1 MHSLNCFLYGNLS
14 FLLDFVRGKYDFC
27 LILLAQKIGQK
38 FNLDLLTMQP
48 SIYQQK
54 VIDWLGDN
62 RDLTDSVVNS
72 VAGSGKSTLL
82 KLAADAISG
91 SSIDIKDCLVLVFN
105 RKNKDALIAKLD
117 PRWSRSISTVHS
129 AGYRV
134 LKRYLGV
141 RKLDVIEHKYRN
153 LARYI
158 DWFDG
163 SNPEQGKLI
172 SRTSFLRLADF
183 VRQTLSGTTPE
194 ALRWLIDR
202 YALDIQSKDLI
213 AIGERL
219 QMLFEM
225 GSQQAAE
232 SAIVDHTDML
242 WLPIVWQID
251 RSPGFK
257 YALRVMVDEAQDMS
271 RLQLEFVLSL
281 AHKEA
286 KMLFVGDPAQSINGF
301 CGADTNSFNNIKQRL
316 NANEFTLPICYRC
329 PVSHIELINQLCP
342 DIPIK
347 PKNNAPQGI
356 IKVISESDLW
366 HQDSDTQVRAR
377 DLVIA
382 RCSSSLVDLNLKL
395 ITRGIACNLV
405 GSSLKRDLLELL
417 EDISSQSD
425 FIYHSFLKFCQAYLE
440 LKRSIYQE
448 NDNGSVL
455 LMQLQDRVKAIKAIY
470 QHFHQCQS
478 VENLTEKIEQLFSSE
493 DSESVLLSTIHRAKG
508 MEAERVYLAEPLTLP
523 LIWDNQKPWQQK
535 QEQNLLYVA
544 LSRSTKDLFLIGDAF
559 WFDGNPKQARYG
571 SSTSKFAEEAN
582 NTDKDLIVSTAST
595 EELIERQKLIQLEL
609 GKRAASRL
617 GDLINLDLFHDI

>member
-1 MHSLNCFLYGNLS
+1 
-14 FLLDFVRGKYDFC
+14 
-27 LILLAQKIGQK
+27 
-38 FNLDLLTMQP
+38 MQP

-54 VIDWLGDN
+54 VIDWFSDD
-62 RDLTDSVVNS
+62 RDLTDTVVNS

-82 KLAADAISG
+82 KLTADAVSG
-91 SSIDIKDCLVLVFN
+91 NSIDIRDCLVLVFN

-134 LKRYLGV
+134 LKRYLSV
-141 RKLDVIEHKYRN
+141 RKLNVVEHKYRN
-153 LARYI
+153 LAQNL

-172 SRTSFLRLADF
+172 SRTSFLTLADF
-183 VRQTLSGTTPE
+183 VRQTLSGTTPQ
-194 ALRWLIDR
+194 AVRWLIDR
-202 YALDIQSKDLI
+202 YALDIQSKHLI

-219 QMLFEM
+219 QTLFEM
-225 GSQQAAE
+225 GSQQAASE
-232 SAIVDHTDML
+232 AIVDHTDLL
-242 WLPIVWQID
+242 WLPIVWQVNQ
-251 RSPGFK
+251 SPGFK

-281 AHKEA
+281 AHEKA

-316 NANEFTLPICYRC
+316 NANEFTLPVCYRC
-329 PVSHIELINQLCP
+329 PVSHIQLINQLCP

-347 PKNNAPQGI
+347 PSNNAPQGT

-366 HQDSDTQVRAR
+366 HQDSDTQVRAG

-382 RCSSSLVDLNLKL
+382 RCSSNLVDLNLKL

-405 GSSLKRDLLELL
+405 GSYLKRDLLELL
-417 EDISSQSD
+417 EAISSQSG
-425 FIYHSFLKFCQAYLE
+425 FVYHSLPKFCQAYLE

-455 LMQLQDRVKAIKAIY
+455 LMQLLDRVKAIKAVY
-470 QHFHQCQS
+470 QHFNQCQS
-478 VENLTEKIEQLFSSE
+478 IARLTEKIEQLFSSK
-493 DSESVLLSTIHRAKG
+493 DNESVLLSTIHRAKG
-508 MEAERVYLAEPLTLP
+508 MEAERVYIAQPQILP
-523 LIWDNQKPWQQK
+523 LLWDNQKPWQQR

-544 LSRSTKDLFLIGDAF
+544 LSRSTKDLFLIGDAL
-559 WFDGNPKQARYG
+559 WFNGSLKQDLRN
-571 SSTSKFAEEAN
+571 SSTVKLEEEAN
-582 NTDKDLIVSTAST
+582 NTDIKRIVSKAST
-595 EELIERQKLIQLEL
+595 KELIEHQKLIRLEL
-609 GKRAASRL
+609 GKRAANRFEDLVYKSRS
-617 GDLINLDLFHDI
+617 FQ